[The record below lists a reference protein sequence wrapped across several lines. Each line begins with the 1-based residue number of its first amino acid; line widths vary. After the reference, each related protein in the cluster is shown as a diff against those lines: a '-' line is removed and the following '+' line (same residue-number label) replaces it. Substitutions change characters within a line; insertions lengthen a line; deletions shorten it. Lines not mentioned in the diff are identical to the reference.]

1 MKISKKQFKHENTF
15 LVTIRG
21 NFTSG
26 YFQFLFYQNRI
37 KFKVLLK
44 NRPIKVYFLL
54 AAIWDV
60 GGRFSHFTQD
70 QPLSIFWTDYFKLQ

>member
-15 LVTIRG
+15 LVTRG

-26 YFQFLFYQNRI
+26 YLQFLFYQNRI

-44 NRPIKVYFLL
+44 NRPIKFYFLL
-54 AAIWDV
+54 TAI
-60 GGRFSHFTQD
+60 
-70 QPLSIFWTDYFKLQ
+70 